1 MVANNPQSFLN
12 GYLSA
17 MRNSIITTSLG
28 VAIYGFSRSF
38 KKKISRNIMKR
49 LSILVYLFSFIIMLN
64 TVLLLRKY
72 LRIIPHEELEKFPK
86 YIDLKKWKNYE
97 YLGWFFT
104 IIVFLIITLGLSE
117 DVKDLIYFI
126 IRSKKR
132 KR

>member
-38 KKKISRNIMKR
+38 KKKVSRNIMKR
-49 LSILVYLFSFIIMLN
+49 VSILVYIFSFVIMFN

-72 LRIIPHEELEKFPK
+72 LRIVPKEDVDKFPK

-104 IIVFLIITLGLSE
+104 LIVFLIITLGLSE

>member
-1 MVANNPQSFLN
+1 MASNDPQTFLN

-17 MRNSIITTSLG
+17 MRNSIITSSLG

-49 LSILVYLFSFIIMLN
+49 LSILVYIFSFIIMLN
-64 TVLLLRKY
+64 TVLLLRKF
-72 LRIIPHEELEKFPK
+72 LSVVSKKDVKEFPK
-86 YIDLKKWKNYE
+86 YVDLKKWKVYE

-104 IIVFLIITLGLSE
+104 VIVFLIITLGLSE
-117 DVKDLIYFI
+117 DVKDLAYFV